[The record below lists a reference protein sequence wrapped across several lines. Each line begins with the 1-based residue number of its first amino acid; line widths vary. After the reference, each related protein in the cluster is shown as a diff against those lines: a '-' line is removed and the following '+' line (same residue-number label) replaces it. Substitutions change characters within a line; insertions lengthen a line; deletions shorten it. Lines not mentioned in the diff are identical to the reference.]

1 MPQRNLHLDT
11 VPPPETSGIWNQL
24 FSPLCIL
31 SSWPSKF
38 CNCIID
44 IFIISNSTQVLW
56 DDIFLDTSS
65 CISPKSSFFF
75 PLLSLLPYQLFSP
88 QVAKPLCTHGFKCK
102 ISLGQKKRKEKLPD
116 FVFQGTAET
125 TWLKNVMKTWV
136 PSATPSFMPPSQARN
151 KWANK

>member
-44 IFIISNSTQVLW
+44 IFIINNSTQVLW

-136 PSATPSFMPPSQARN
+136 PFWVRYITWVPEWDMPE
-151 KWANK
+151 